1 MYTLLEDKALAL
13 QINHYL
19 ESKPDATKAEI
30 ERKFNTTPY
39 RLKMLIKEELIAFK
53 DNVIPFH
60 QYRWKGH
67 NKNAIKIPETIK
79 WYTDRYGDKAV

>member
-1 MYTLLEDKALAL
+1 MYTLLEDKALAK

-19 ESKPDATKAEI
+19 ESKPETTKAEI
-30 ERKFNTTPY
+30 ERQFNTTTY
-39 RLKMLIKEELIAFK
+39 RLNMLIKEGLVTFK

-67 NKNAIKIPETIK
+67 NKNAVKIPETIK
-79 WYTDRYGDKAV
+79 WYTDRYK